1 MPPLQAWPRAQ
12 RPGRSGLRPQPPCP
26 WWPSVWSERV
36 PLKVAV
42 DGTVPGGTQR
52 LKVAGPPGPKGVRC
66 QPPEGPFSILAAP
79 PTKDAKPLVLLRYGP
94 SQ

>member
-36 PLKVAV
+36 P
-42 DGTVPGGTQR
+42 